1 MLLKTY
7 VINAIIYLEVKKQLK
22 ELEEVK
28 NKIKYLL
35 EEKKTS
41 VRQLSMYL
49 KKDYA
54 AAHALVNRKDL
65 KATQLGT
72 LYDVAKYL
80 NVEITDLYMEE
91 ENIMNELIG
100 IAKKAINKEIEKV
113 GYIDNS
119 DNADRFVDTL
129 VAEYVERS
137 FDEDEAEDAKE
148 ELTEALI
155 DYLDEA
161 YEKAGE
167 VDEAGNYKGCYYVNE
182 KGLAKWE
189 KFFEE

>member
-1 MLLKTY
+1 M
-7 VINAIIYLEVKKQLK
+7 
-22 ELEEVK
+22 K

-35 EEKKTS
+35 EEKGLS
-41 VRQLSMYL
+41 IRQLGIHLNM
-49 KKDYA
+49 DYA
-54 AAHALVNRKDL
+54 AAHKLVSRQDL

-72 LYDVAKYL
+72 LVEVAKYL
-80 NVEITDLYMEE
+80 NVEITELYMEE
-91 ENIMNELIG
+91 ENIMNELIE

-167 VDEAGNYKGCYYVNE
+167 VDEAGNYKGCYYEN
-182 KGLAKWE
+182 KDGLAKWE
-189 KFFEE
+189 KFFEV

>member
-1 MLLKTY
+1 MLLTTY

-49 KKDYA
+49 NMDYA

-80 NVEITDLYMEE
+80 NVEITALYMEE
-91 ENIMNELIG
+91 ENIMNELIE
-100 IAKKAINKEIEKV
+100 IAKKAINKEIETV

-137 FDEDEAEDAKE
+137 FDEDEADDAKE

-167 VDEAGNYKGCYYVNE
+167 VDEAGNYKGCYYANE

-189 KFFEE
+189 KFFEV

>member
-1 MLLKTY
+1 M
-7 VINAIIYLEVKKQLK
+7 
-22 ELEEVK
+22 K

-35 EEKKTS
+35 KEKGIS
-41 VRQLSMYL
+41 IRQLSMDL
-49 KKDYA
+49 NMDYPT
-54 AAHALVNRKDL
+54 AHALVNRKDL

-80 NVEITDLYMEE
+80 NVEITALYMEE
-91 ENIMNELIG
+91 ENIMNELIE

-137 FDEDEAEDAKE
+137 FDEDEADDAKE

>member
-1 MLLKTY
+1 M
-7 VINAIIYLEVKKQLK
+7 
-22 ELEEVK
+22 K
-28 NKIKYLL
+28 NKIKYSI
-35 EEKKTS
+35 EEKGIS
-41 VRQLSMYL
+41 VRQLSIDLDM
-49 KKDYA
+49 DYPT
-54 AAHALVNRKDL
+54 AHALVNRKDL
-65 KATQLGT
+65 SATKLGT
-72 LYDVAKYL
+72 INDIAKYL
-80 NVEITDLYMEE
+80 NVDIKNLYMEE
-91 ENIMNELIG
+91 ENMMNELIE
-100 IAKKAINKEIEKV
+100 IAKKELNKEMEKV

-119 DNADRFVDTL
+119 DSTDRFVDTL

-137 FDEDEAEDAKE
+137 FDEDEADDAKE

>member
-1 MLLKTY
+1 M
-7 VINAIIYLEVKKQLK
+7 
-22 ELEEVK
+22 K
-28 NKIKYLL
+28 NKIKYIL
-35 EEKKTS
+35 EEKEIS
-41 VRQLSMYL
+41 IRRLSMDL
-49 KKDYA
+49 STPYA
-54 AAHALVNRKDL
+54 ATYNLVNRKDL
-65 KATQLGT
+65 KTTQLGT
-72 LYDVAKYL
+72 LVDVAKYL
-80 NVEITDLYMEE
+80 NVEITALYMEE
-91 ENIMNELIG
+91 ENIMNELIE
-100 IAKKAINKEIEKV
+100 IAKKAINKEMEKV

-137 FDEDEAEDAKE
+137 FDEDEADDAKE
-148 ELTEALI
+148 ELAEALI
-155 DYLDEA
+155 DYLDET

>member
-1 MLLKTY
+1 M
-7 VINAIIYLEVKKQLK
+7 
-22 ELEEVK
+22 K
-28 NKIKYLL
+28 NMIKYIL
-35 EEKKTS
+35 EEKEISIRRLS
-41 VRQLSMYL
+41 VDLNTP
-49 KKDYA
+49 YA
-54 AAHALVNRKDL
+54 ATYKLVNRKDL

-80 NVEITDLYMEE
+80 NVEITALYMEE
-91 ENIMNELIG
+91 ENIMNELIE

-137 FDEDEAEDAKE
+137 FDEDEADDAKE
-148 ELTEALI
+148 ELTEALV

-167 VDEAGNYKGCYYVNE
+167 ADEAGNYKGCYYVNE

>member
-1 MLLKTY
+1 M
-7 VINAIIYLEVKKQLK
+7 
-22 ELEEVK
+22 K

-35 EEKKTS
+35 EEKELS
-41 VRQLSMYL
+41 VRQLGIHLNM
-49 KKDYA
+49 DYA

-80 NVEITDLYMEE
+80 NVEITALYMEE
-91 ENIMNELIG
+91 ENIMNELIE

-137 FDEDEAEDAKE
+137 FDEDEADDAKE

-155 DYLDEA
+155 DYLDEM

>member
-1 MLLKTY
+1 M
-7 VINAIIYLEVKKQLK
+7 
-22 ELEEVK
+22 K

-35 EEKKTS
+35 EEKGLS
-41 VRQLSMYL
+41 IRQLGIHLNM
-49 KKDYA
+49 DYA
-54 AAHALVNRKDL
+54 AAHKLVSRQDL

-72 LYDVAKYL
+72 LVEVAKYL
-80 NVEITDLYMEE
+80 NVEITELYMEE
-91 ENIMNELIG
+91 ENIMNELIE
-100 IAKKAINKEIEKV
+100 IAKKAINKEMEKV

-119 DNADRFVDTL
+119 DNTDRFVDTL

-155 DYLDEA
+155 DYLDET